1 MYTIKLDG
9 QLFWDPRVEDL
20 KIIDPKV
27 KLEVNRAGSLTFSVT
42 PSHPLYAQ
50 IKKLKS
56 IVEVFKD
63 GVLIF
68 RGRPLDDELDS
79 WNIKSVICEGDL
91 AIFNDSIVRP
101 YDFTGTI
108 SDYLAMFIS
117 NHNSQVEAGKRFT
130 LGTVTVTDPNNYII
144 RASSDYPKTWAEMED
159 KLLKILGGYL
169 VIRRVGT
176 TNYLDY
182 LADSNKSSLQVI
194 QLGENLL
201 KVNQE
206 RRGEDIATA
215 IIPIG
220 AEIELEDG
228 SKTRVDIKSVNNNVD
243 YVYNQQ
249 AVDEYGWIFKKVE
262 FRDVSVPANL
272 LTKANQ
278 ALAES
283 ILLLNTIQLTA
294 VDLSMIDINID
305 DFKIFEYVEVISAAH
320 QLDDM
325 YLIRKMELD
334 LMNPENNTITV
345 GAEFA
350 SFTEKQFQ
358 TDKQIVIVSQ
368 DVVKNSEKYTNE
380 QVTQISTELI
390 KTIEETNSGFR
401 QEVKETYTS
410 QTELNTYREEVSLAL
425 ENTAKEFNLTFKDL
439 TEQISNNQGEVDKE
453 FQEIKKYIRFVNGN
467 IVLGESA
474 NPVTLTIEN
483 SRIYMAVGGVQV
495 SYWEVDETGANPPK
509 FYVTDGEFLNS
520 LRLGNFAF
528 TPRSNGSLDFGRMV

>member
-9 QLFWDPRVEDL
+9 QLFWDPRVEEL
-20 KIIDPKV
+20 RILEPKV

-101 YDFTGTI
+101 YEFTGTI
-108 SDYLAMFIS
+108 SDYLTMFIS
-117 NHNSQVEAGKRFT
+117 NHNSQVETGKRFT
-130 LGTVTVTDPNNYII
+130 LGTVTVTDPNDYII
-144 RASSDYPKTWAEMED
+144 RASSDYPKTWSEMED

-169 VIRRVGT
+169 VIRRDGT

-220 AEIELEDG
+220 AEIENEDG
-228 SKTRVDIKSVNNNVD
+228 TKTRVDIKSVNNNVD
-243 YVYNQQ
+243 YVYNQE
-249 AVDEYGWIFKKVE
+249 AVNEYGWIFKKVE
-262 FRDVSVPANL
+262 FKDVTQPANL

-439 TEQISNNQGEVDKE
+439 TEQISNNQGEVDNE

-467 IVLGESA
+467 IVLGEST

-483 SRIYMAVGGVQV
+483 NRIFMAVGGVQV

-528 TPRSNGSLDFGRMV
+528 TPRSNGSLDFGRVV

>member
-20 KIIDPKV
+20 RILEPKV

-63 GVLIF
+63 GVLVF

-91 AIFNDSIVRP
+91 ALFNDSIVRP

-182 LADSNKSSLQVI
+182 LSDSNKSSLQVI

-220 AEIELEDG
+220 AEIELEDE
-228 SKTRVDIKSVNNNVD
+228 SKTRVDIRTVNNDVD
-243 YVYNQQ
+243 YVYNQD
-249 AVDEYGWIFKKVE
+249 AVDKYGWIFKTVE
-262 FRDVSVPANL
+262 FSDVTVPANL
-272 LTKANQ
+272 LAKANQ
-278 ALAES
+278 VLAES
-283 ILLLNTIQLTA
+283 ILLINTIQLTA
-294 VDLSMIDINID
+294 VDLSMIDVNID

-345 GAEFA
+345 GAEYA
-350 SFTEKQFQ
+350 SLTEKQFQ
-358 TDKQIVIVSQ
+358 TTKVIETVTKEVAENAQ
-368 DVVKNSEKYTNE
+368 AYANSLVNN
-380 QVTQISTELI
+380 V
-390 KTIEETNSGFR
+390 TIEVNSAIQQEAGKIR

-410 QTELNTYREEVSLAL
+410 SSDFGEYQKVVTSEFKQ
-425 ENTAKEFNLTFKDL
+425 TAKDFNFTFEEMTKTINGNQEVTEAEFEL
-439 TEQISNNQGEVDKE
+439 IR
-453 FQEIKKYIRFVNGN
+453 KYIRFENGN
-467 IVLGESA
+467 IILGESG

-483 SRIYMAVGGVQV
+483 SRIYMAVGGVIV
-495 SYWEVDETGANPPK
+495 SYWEVDETGQTQPK

-528 TPRSNGSLDFGRMV
+528 TPRNNGNLSFGKVV

>member
-68 RGRPLDDELDS
+68 RGRPLDDELDN

-108 SDYLAMFIS
+108 TDYLTMFIS
-117 NHNSQVEAGKRFT
+117 NHNAQVEAAKRFT
-130 LGTVTVTDPNNYII
+130 LGNVTVTDPNNYIT
-144 RASSDYPKTWAEMED
+144 RASSDYPKTWAEMDD

-201 KVNQE
+201 KVSQE
-206 RRGEDIATA
+206 RSGEDIATA

-220 AEIELEDG
+220 AEIDNGDG
-228 SKTRVDIKSVNNNVD
+228 TKTRVDITPVNNGVD
-243 YVYNQQ
+243 YVYNQE
-249 AVDEYGWIFKKVE
+249 AVDTYGWIFKKVE
-262 FRDVSVPANL
+262 FKDVTQPANL

-283 ILLLNTIQLTA
+283 VLLLNTIQLTA

-305 DFKIFEYVEVISAAH
+305 DFKIFEYVEVISQPH

-345 GAEFA
+345 GAEYA
-350 SFTEKQFQ
+350 SLTEKQFQ
-358 TDKQIVIVSQ
+358 TDKRIEIAT
-368 DVVKNSEKYTNE
+368 KEAEENAEKYTNG
-380 QVTQISTELI
+380 QVTQISTEMI
-390 KTIEETNSGFR
+390 KTIEETNDGFR

-410 QTELNTYREEVSLAL
+410 KTDLNTYREEVSLAL
-425 ENTAKEFNLTFKDL
+425 ENTAKEFNLTFTDL
-439 TEQISNNQGEVDKE
+439 TEKINNNQGEIDKE
-453 FQEIKKYIRFVNGN
+453 FLEIKKYIRFVNGN
-467 IVLGESA
+467 IVLGEST
-474 NPVTLTIEN
+474 NPVTLTVEN
-483 SRIYMAVGGVQV
+483 SRIYMAVGGVTV
-495 SYWEVDETGANPPK
+495 SYWQVDETGANPPK

-528 TPRSNGSLDFGRMV
+528 TPRSNGSLDFGRVV

>member
-27 KLEVNRAGSLTFSVT
+27 KLEVNRAGSFTFSVT

-91 AIFNDSIVRP
+91 ALFNDSIVRP
-101 YDFTGTI
+101 YEFTGTI

-144 RASSDYPKTWAEMED
+144 RASSDYPKTWSEMED

-182 LADSNKSSLQVI
+182 LADSNKTSLQVI

-206 RRGEDIATA
+206 RSGEDIATA

-228 SKTRVDIKSVNNNVD
+228 SKTRVDIKTVNNNVD

-262 FRDVSVPANL
+262 FSDVTVPANL
-272 LTKANQ
+272 LSKANQ
-278 ALAES
+278 VLAES

-294 VDLSMIDINID
+294 VDLSMIDVNID
-305 DFKIFEYVEVISAAH
+305 DFKVFEYVEVISAAH

-345 GAEFA
+345 GAEYA
-350 SFTEKQFQ
+350 SLTEKQFQ
-358 TDKQIVIVSQ
+358 TGKVIETVTKDVAENAQAYANSLFNNVTIEVNSAIQQEAGNIRTEVSENYTSKNELNIYKQ
-368 DVVKNSEKYTNE
+368 DV
-380 QVTQISTELI
+380 STEF
-390 KTIEETNSGFR
+390 E
-401 QEVKETYTS
+401 
-410 QTELNTYREEVSLAL
+410 QTKNTFDFQF
-425 ENTAKEFNLTFKDL
+425 TQLT
-439 TEQISNNQGEVDKE
+439 QNINNNQDITENE
-453 FQEIKKYIRFVNGN
+453 FELIRKYIRFENGN
-467 IVLGESA
+467 IILGESG

-483 SRIYMAVGGVQV
+483 SRIYMAVGGVIV
-495 SYWEVDETGANPPK
+495 SYWEVDETGQTQPT

-528 TPRSNGSLDFGRMV
+528 TPRSNGNLSFGRVV